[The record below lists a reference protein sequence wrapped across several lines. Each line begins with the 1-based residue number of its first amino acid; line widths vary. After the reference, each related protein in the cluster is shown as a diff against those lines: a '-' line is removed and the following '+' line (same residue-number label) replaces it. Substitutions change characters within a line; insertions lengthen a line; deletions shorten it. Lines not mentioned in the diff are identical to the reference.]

1 LFLMWDQQLA
11 SFAEI
16 SFFLR
21 LGFSRAVKGIR
32 IKAAFSS
39 RERKLQKWISITA
52 KSAQA
57 LS

>member
-1 LFLMWDQQLA
+1 MWDQQLA

-21 LGFSRAVKGIR
+21 LGFSRAVKGTR
-32 IKAAFSS
+32 IKAGFSS